1 MGIFLKSAPKNRFS
15 EIDDNFNVSQDLEQP
30 MTEGLFQGNNTS
42 LAQINDISGMNLDES
57 TNAGRKRSTV
67 KLDPPFESTQQLDKR
82 L

>member
-57 TNAGRKRSTV
+57 LHAARKRSTV
-67 KLDPPFESTQQLDKR
+67 KLDAPFESTQQLDKR